1 MPFIPHT
8 DKEISQ
14 MLKTIGADSVE
25 DLFDEIPAHLRAA
38 AMEVIPSGMT
48 EMEVSR
54 LMRQRAETNTKALCF
69 LGAGAYQHH
78 IPAAVWEITTR
89 GEFYSAY
96 TPYQAEASQGT
107 LQLTY
112 EYQSMMTALTAMDVS
127 NASMYDGASSLA
139 EAVLMAVRANRKS
152 KSRKILLPTTVN
164 PVYRKTAH
172 TIVKGQRIELVDV
185 PYDKATGTVTL
196 EQIKQQAQDQE
207 GGDITALV
215 LQQPNFFGCL
225 EAVDEITDWAQK
237 NNILVIAVIN
247 PLAAAILKPPGE
259 WGAAE
264 NDGAAN
270 MGADIAC
277 GDGQPLG
284 APMSAGGPYY
294 GLLCCK
300 QALVRQMPGRIV
312 GRTIDLDAKE
322 GFVLTLQARE
332 QHIRRSKATSNICTN
347 QGLVVT
353 ASTIHMAIM
362 GAKGLE
368 NTAAACHANNNQLIE
383 KLSAI
388 DGVKKAF
395 AGPHFH
401 ETVLQL
407 EMPAAEVLHGL
418 MEKGVLGGF
427 DLSLDYPELGN
438 AILVCTTEM
447 RNEDD
452 INIYQKAMQEVL
464 NTAGVSGS
472 SKVAAL
478 QESA

>member
-1 MPFIPHT
+1 
-8 DKEISQ
+8 
-14 MLKTIGADSVE
+14 MLEAIGVDSID
-25 DLFDEIPAHLRAA
+25 DLFDEIPAHLRASSLEA
-38 AMEVIPSGMT
+38 VPEGMT

-54 LMRQRAETNTKALCF
+54 LMHQRADSNTRALCF
-69 LGAGAYQHH
+69 MGAGAYQHH

-139 EAVLMAVRANRKS
+139 EAILMAVRGNRKS
-152 KSRKILLPTTVN
+152 KSRKILMPTTVN
-164 PVYRKTAH
+164 PSYRKATH
-172 TIVKGQRIELVDV
+172 TIVKGQHIELVDV
-185 PYDKATGTVTL
+185 PYDEASGTATL
-196 EQIKQQAQDQE
+196 EKFKQAAED
-207 GGDITALV
+207 DITAIV

-225 EAVDEITDWAQK
+225 EAVDEITDWAHE

-247 PLAAAILKPPGE
+247 PLVASIVNPPGE
-259 WGAAE
+259 WGDDE
-264 NDGAAN
+264 NSR
-270 MGADIAC
+270 GADIAC

-312 GRTIDLDAKE
+312 GRTVDLDGRE

-353 ASTIHMAIM
+353 ASTIYMSIM
-362 GAKGLE
+362 GAEGLE
-368 NTAAACHANNNQLIE
+368 NTAAACHANNNMLVE

-388 DGVKKAF
+388 DGVNKAF
-395 AGPHFH
+395 NATHFH

-407 EMPAAEVLHGL
+407 DKPAAEVLAALLDRGI
-418 MEKGVLGGF
+418 LGGY
-427 DLSLDYPELGN
+427 DLSKDYPELGE

-447 RNEDD
+447 RSEEDIQAYAD
-452 INIYQKAMQEVL
+452 AMQQVMAEASL
-464 NTAGVSGS
+464 ED
-472 SKVAAL
+472 L
-478 QESA
+478 QETA

>member
-8 DKEISQ
+8 DKEIKQ
-14 MLKTIGADSVE
+14 MLDTIGVDSID
-25 DLFDEIPAHLRAA
+25 DLFDEIPVHLRAG
-38 AMEVIPSGMT
+38 VIEAIPQGLN

-54 LMRQRAETNTKALCF
+54 LMRQRAQQNSSAICF
-69 LGAGAYQHH
+69 LGAGAYEHH
-78 IPAAVWEITTR
+78 IPSAVWELTTR

-112 EYQSMMTALTAMDVS
+112 EFQSMMTALTAMDVS

-139 EAVLMAVRANRKS
+139 EAILMAVRSNRKS

-164 PVYRKTAH
+164 PTYRETAN
-172 TIVKGQRIELVDV
+172 TIVKGQQIELVDV
-185 PYDKATGTVTL
+185 PYDKDTGTVQL
-196 EQIKQQAQDQE
+196 EAIKQLAD
-207 GGDITALV
+207 GDITALV

-225 EAVDEITDWAQK
+225 EAVDEITDWAHD

-247 PLAAAILKPPGE
+247 PLAAAVLKPPGE
-259 WGAAE
+259 WGE
-264 NDGAAN
+264 KGPDGSS
-270 MGADIAC
+270 MGVDIAC

-312 GRTIDLDAKE
+312 GRTVDLDGKE

-353 ASTIHMAIM
+353 ASTIYMAIQ
-362 GAKGLE
+362 GAVGLE
-368 NTAAACHANNNQLIE
+368 NTAAACFANNNALIE
-383 KLSAI
+383 KLTAI
-388 DGVKKAF
+388 NGVKKAF
-395 AGPHFH
+395 SNVHFH
-401 ETVLQL
+401 ETVLLL
-407 EMPAAEVLHGL
+407 ESDAAQVLFAL
-418 MEKGVLGGF
+418 MEKGILGGYN
-427 DLSLDYPELGN
+427 LSEDYPELGN

-452 INIYQKAMQEVL
+452 IGAYATAMLEVL
-464 NTAGVSGS
+464 NN
-472 SKVAAL
+472 KVAPLA
-478 QESA
+478 ETV